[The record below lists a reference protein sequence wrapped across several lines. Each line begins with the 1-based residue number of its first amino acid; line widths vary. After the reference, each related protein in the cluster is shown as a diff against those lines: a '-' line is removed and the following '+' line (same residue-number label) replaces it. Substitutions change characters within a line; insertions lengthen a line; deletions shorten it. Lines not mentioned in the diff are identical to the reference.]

1 MFSPLEGNLVL
12 FVGYHEA
19 VIEQHTL
26 LVFVINEQFGN
37 VSLCVG
43 SLLNPLHDE
52 DKGTLY

>member
-1 MFSPLEGNLVL
+1 VL